1 MKPLF
6 RTVLIVSAII
16 TIVFTPGNVNA
27 QEDNE
32 PFSVGV
38 DVVSSY
44 VWRGVPQDPTA
55 PKGSPN
61 IQPYLSYKLGDL
73 TLGTWGSGSF
83 TGSVKEVDLYASYA
97 IGNQVTVTV
106 TDYNWNFTRN
116 YFDYG
121 QGTDHAFEA
130 ALAVSDIASLPLS
143 ASLNAFFAGADKL
156 GNGDQ
161 AYSTYLELGY
171 SLSDQVNVIAG
182 ASLNESPIYGTTGFG
197 VTNVALKISK
207 SLAFTDQ
214 FSLPVYGLLGF
225 NPSGKHAYLVA
236 GLSF

>member
-6 RTVLIVSAII
+6 SSSILFSALVA
-16 TIVFTPGNVNA
+16 IVFTPGMASA
-27 QEDNE
+27 QEE
-32 PFSVGV
+32 ESPFSAGV

-61 IQPYLSYKLGDL
+61 IQPYLSFSLGNL
-73 TLGTWGSGSF
+73 TLGTWGSGSL
-83 TGSVKEVDLYASYA
+83 TGSVKELDLYASYTF
-97 IGNQVTVTV
+97 GDHVTATL
-106 TDYNWNFTRN
+106 TDYNWNFTRD
-116 YFDYG
+116 YFAYG

-130 ALAVSDIASLPLS
+130 AVVVSDIASLPLS
-143 ASLNAFFAGADKL
+143 ASLNTFFAGADKL

-171 SLSDQVNVIAG
+171 SLSDHVNVFAG
-182 ASLNESPIYGTTGFG
+182 ASLKESVTYGTTGFG
-197 VTNVALKISK
+197 FTNIGLKVSK
-207 SLAFTDQ
+207 ELTFTDQ

-225 NPSGKHAYLVA
+225 NPTGNGAFLVA